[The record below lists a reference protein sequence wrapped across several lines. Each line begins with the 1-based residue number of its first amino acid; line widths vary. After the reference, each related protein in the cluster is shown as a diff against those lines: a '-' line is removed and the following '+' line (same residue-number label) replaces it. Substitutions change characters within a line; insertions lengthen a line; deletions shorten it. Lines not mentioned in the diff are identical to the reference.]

1 MKTTTKLRNL
11 INRGDLLVAPGIFDG
26 LSARM
31 VERAGFEAV
40 YASGG
45 AIARSIG
52 YPDLGILSMSEVCQR
67 LAHIVEVTELPVI
80 ADADTG
86 YGNTLNVHRTLRSFE
101 RLGVAALHL
110 EDQQFPKRCGH
121 LAGKT
126 LIPKSE
132 MVQKIRA
139 ARDALHDSEFVV
151 IGRTDAIAVEG
162 FDRAIERAQAY
173 AEAGADV
180 IFVEAPESVEQIEQ
194 IARRIPHPKLI
205 NMFYGGK
212 TPLVPVSKLRE
223 LGYNIVIIPSD
234 LQRAVIHSMETV
246 LAAIKRDGD
255 SSAVKDRLASFTAR
269 EEVVG
274 TGDYLE
280 LDEKFQPAGD

>member
-1 MKTTTKLRNL
+1 MKATTRLRNL
-11 INRGDLLVAPGIFDG
+11 ISSANIQVAPGVFDG

-31 VERAGFEAV
+31 VERAGFEVV

-52 YPDLGILSMSEVCQR
+52 YPDLGMISMNEVCQR
-67 LAHIVEVTELPVI
+67 LAHIVEVTKLPVI

-86 YGNTLNVHRTLRSFE
+86 YGNTLNVHRTVRSFE

-126 LIPKSE
+126 LISKSE

-139 ARDALHDSEFVV
+139 ARDARHDSDFVV

-162 FDRAIERAQAY
+162 IDSALDRAHAY

-180 IFVEAPESVEQIEQ
+180 IFVEAPESLEQIEK
-194 IARRIPHPKLI
+194 IAGNVKHPKLI

-212 TPLVPVSKLRE
+212 TPLVPVSKLQE

-234 LQRAVIHSMETV
+234 LQRAVIHTMENV
-246 LAAIKRDGD
+246 LATIKRDGD
-255 SSAVKDRLASFTAR
+255 SAAIKDQLASFTAR

-274 TGDYLE
+274 TDDYLE
-280 LDEKFQPAGD
+280 LDEKFR